1 MDILFQFYNSI
12 NNIELA
18 LLWLFYFAALTQV
31 FYYLF
36 FYSRIFSFKKN
47 DIEKSTFSEPI
58 SIIIASHN
66 EAENLR
72 QFLPSVLNQDYPTFE
87 VIVINDRSVDDTD
100 MIIAKF
106 KGKYPNLKSTF
117 IKDNGKLK
125 HGKKLAITLG
135 IKAAQYDYILL
146 TDADCEPISNQ
157 WVKEMSKGFSSS
169 DIILGYGPYFQEDLL
184 INRLIRFDTMFIALQ
199 YMSFAKAGFTY
210 MGVGRNL
217 AYKKDIFTRNRGL
230 SSHSH
235 IKSGDDD
242 LFINEVANK
251 NNVNIACHSN
261 SFVYSVPENTLK
273 FWVRQKQRHLSTFH
287 LYKKTHQ
294 FLLAG
299 EVFSRVF
306 FYVLFLL
313 LISTNISNY
322 YFWSIVFVRMLLSF
336 TILAKSTSFFK
347 EKKLFPLL
355 IILDF
360 IFPILNFFIYLEAK
374 ITEKKKW

>member
-18 LLWLFYFAALTQV
+18 LLWLFYFAALVQV

-47 DIEKSTFSEPI
+47 DVGKSTFSEPI

-66 EAENLR
+66 EADNLR
-72 QFLPSVLNQDYPTFE
+72 QFLTSVLNQDYPIFE
-87 VIVINDRSVDDTD
+87 VIVINDRSADDTD
-100 MIIAKF
+100 MIIAEL
-106 KGKYPNLKSTF
+106 KGEYPNLRSTF
-117 IKDNGKLK
+117 IKDNGKIK

-146 TDADCEPISNQ
+146 TDADCKPISNQ

-169 DIILGYGPYFQEDLL
+169 DIILGYGPYFPEDLL
-184 INRLIRFDTMFIALQ
+184 LNRLIRFDTMFIALQ
-199 YMSFAKAGFTY
+199 YMSFSKAGFTY

-217 AYKKDIFTRNRGL
+217 AYKKDIFIKNRGL

-251 NNVNIACHSN
+251 NNVNIACEAN

-287 LYKKTHQ
+287 LYKKMHQ
-294 FLLAG
+294 VLLSG
-299 EVFSRVF
+299 EVFSRIL
-306 FYVLFLL
+306 FYILFLA

-322 YFWSIVFVRMLLSF
+322 YFWAIALVRMLLSF
-336 TILAKSTSFFK
+336 TILAKSTAFFK
-347 EKKLFPLL
+347 EKKLLPVL

-360 IFPILNFFIYLEAK
+360 IFPILNFFIYFEAK